1 MPDEMF
7 LTAEEVAKFT
17 DIRKG
22 KNGKTREQLQCE
34 HLRSIGIP
42 FFPSA
47 CGAPKIAR
55 CFFDNAAPPP
65 AKKTAWVPRVLSA
78 NS

>member
-1 MPDEMF
+1 MF
-7 LTAEEVAKFT
+7 LTAEEVANLT

-22 KNGKTREQLQCE
+22 KNGKTRAQLQCE

-47 CGAPKIAR
+47 CGEPKIAR
-55 CFFDNAAPPP
+55 CFFDKAAPAPE
-65 AKKTAWVPRVLSA
+65 KKVPWHPRVLSGGA
-78 NS
+78 